1 MISGLTFRSLIHLE
15 FISVYR
21 VKLVPKFIL
30 LCVENKFSNNVYWRY
45 HPFPL
50 CILGTFIKDQLTT
63 NVWTYFW
70 ALYCITLIYVSVL
83 ISVLWCIYYY
93 SSIGYF
99 EIRWHVDFNFVLCAQ
114 YCFGY
119 LFFLCVYHINIMNFR
134 ITFSISVKNAT
145 WILIGIAIKQAAHC
159 SILA

>member
-21 VKLVPKFIL
+21 VKLVRKFIL
-30 LCVENKFSNNVYWRY
+30 LCVENKFSNNIYWRC

-70 ALYCITLIYVSVL
+70 ALYCITSIYVSVL

-93 SSIGYF
+93 SFIGYF

-114 YCFGY
+114 DCFGY
-119 LFFLCVYHINIMNFR
+119 LFFCVRVSYKYHEF
-134 ITFSISVKNAT
+134 
-145 WILIGIAIKQAAHC
+145 
-159 SILA
+159 